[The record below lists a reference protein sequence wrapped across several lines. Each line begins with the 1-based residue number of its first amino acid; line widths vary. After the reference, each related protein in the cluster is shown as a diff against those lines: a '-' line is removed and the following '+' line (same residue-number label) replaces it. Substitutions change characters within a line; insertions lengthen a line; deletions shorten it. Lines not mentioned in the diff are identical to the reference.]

1 MLIGQ
6 LGGIKII
13 AELVRLQ
20 EVLVISIL
28 IKGIKYF
35 FFFFLSFVLDKF
47 FLVALSLSY

>member
-20 EVLVISIL
+20 EVLLISIL
-28 IKGIKYF
+28 IKGIKY